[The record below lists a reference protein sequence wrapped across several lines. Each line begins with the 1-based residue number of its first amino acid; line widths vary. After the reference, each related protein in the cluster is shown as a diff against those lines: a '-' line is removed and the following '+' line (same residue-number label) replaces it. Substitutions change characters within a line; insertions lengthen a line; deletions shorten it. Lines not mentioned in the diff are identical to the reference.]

1 MNFSLESIDWELE
14 PYDPSYDR
22 LVDDLDNDE
31 DRLPLFPVIR
41 IFGIND
47 NSETVCCFLHNV
59 FPYLYVEYSDFSNE
73 IEEQGSITT
82 FLNIMHLAIHHALA
96 LAARTQP
103 ENYRPSVQSVQL
115 IKAIPFYGY
124 NVGYRRFL
132 KIALYSP
139 KNRDRLVDLFRQGA
153 ILNKV
158 IQVYESHLSYLLQFM
173 VDYNLHGCA
182 PIHCE
187 NEHLQA
193 SKERKSYCEIEF
205 HMDPQVI
212 LNSSKLVERNLHSS
226 IFESSFGHDSLL
238 ISSLS
243 EIWKSE
249 AKRRNI
255 ISTDETISLSELQ
268 QSQLSL
274 KSTGDNITRCS
285 PHWKNED
292 QLKKEFIKLLDEA
305 NKRSSQMEPLNM
317 SDPWPDIPTGFVALH
332 SINPT
337 YSSQSLASIS
347 QLSSEDRQVSSNIQ
361 ASPEKMKTDIVE
373 VENSFEQLDSE
384 LENIMGNSVFESFP
398 FVQPNSNVGAV
409 SNPSTPPLSESPLD
423 SPKSSP
429 PSLNESFRVVSSPL
443 NSPNS
448 NLRLKGG
455 GNIRKR
461 PVELVNSSDESFPS
475 LRPLPSSNPETGC
488 VRFQKYR
495 KPRANFEDF
504 TRWTQLPKEYR
515 LPYRPRKEEH
525 VFAKKPPSR
534 QLLMDTISSVNIP
547 TILYPYI
554 HYSLTKD
561 IPSGYQEYLGN
572 VYYPRGITAKYLQ
585 EFHCDGRVEENMTST
600 SLKLPPVRTSTT
612 WEYVIPPPT
621 LSELNSWSKNKK
633 ANTNNNNTYRTPSA
647 SQQKVFNKDPYASIR
662 ILSLELF
669 CNSKSGLLPDPS
681 KDPIEGC
688 FWAYQENANI
698 RSIEKYGFIVNSPNV
713 ESTAF
718 EKSFPGATVLLVF
731 SEIELLNE
739 IISLTRQLDPT
750 ILCGYE
756 VHSSSWGYLIERAAY
771 KFNYDLPEQ
780 LSRLADTTKGAFA
793 KKNDAW
799 SYSTTSSI
807 KIVGRHMLN
816 IWRIIRGEISLLNY
830 SLENVVAHLFGIQTP
845 FYRQADL
852 VELWNTPAYH
862 DKHILFQYMLKRT
875 KFSLEILSSR
885 SIITKIREQARV
897 VGIDFMS
904 VISRGSQFKVEAIMF
919 RIAKSENYLLVSPS
933 AKQVAEQNAL
943 EALPLVME
951 PRSNMYHNPVLV
963 LDFQSLY
970 PSIIIAYNLCYS
982 TCLGPVRS
990 VNGKF
995 KLGFMPY
1002 SVDPRVM
1009 DILKDNVYISPNG
1022 YAYVNKEVRKSL
1034 IAKMLE
1040 ELIETRA
1047 MIKKGMKD
1055 CDSPY
1060 VYQILDSRQLA
1071 LKLIAN
1077 VTYGYT
1083 SASFSGRM
1091 PCSEIA
1097 DTIVETGRELLGN
1110 ALSYINNHKK
1120 FDAKVVYGDT
1130 DSLFVELPGKTKEQ
1144 AFEIGHLLASEITS
1158 MFPSPI
1164 RLKFEKV
1171 YLPCFLLAK
1180 KRYVGY
1186 KYEKANE
1193 AVPSFDAKGIETVR
1207 RDGTPIQQKV
1217 LRSCI
1222 EKLFQSKDLSQVK
1235 KGFQE
1240 FCSKIMSEEIPAMD
1254 FCYNKEVRMDKY
1266 KELSTAPPGATMARR
1281 LMTKDPRS
1289 EPQYGERVPYLVL
1302 AGAPGTTLANRSVSP
1317 EEYLSDSFSQLDI
1330 DYYIRHNLIPP
1341 LDRFLNL
1348 LGTSAESWYNEMP
1361 KRLHKLIRAGALGDG
1376 SKVHKK
1382 TLDKFLTERLCSSCL
1397 RNMVSNQNSSEN
1409 KYLCD
1414 DCLKNVPA
1422 ATTRVIQQSK
1432 DVAIRLARLED
1443 ICRGCSAIS
1452 SSDPVLC
1459 RSKSCKIYYDR
1470 AKTYSKAKAQAELYE
1485 RTLLSLDW

>member
-1 MNFSLESIDWELE
+1 MNFSLEYIDWELE
-14 PYDPSYDR
+14 PYDPSYDD

-31 DRLPLFPVIR
+31 GNLPLFPVIR
-41 IFGIND
+41 IFGINE

-96 LAARTQP
+96 LAARAQP
-103 ENYRPSVQSVQL
+103 EKYRPSVQSVQL
-115 IKAIPFYGY
+115 VKGIPFYGY

-158 IQVYESHLSYLLQFM
+158 IQVYESHLPYLLQFM
-173 VDYNLHGCA
+173 VDYNLYGCA
-182 PIHCE
+182 PIQC
-187 NEHLQA
+187 NGEHLRA
-193 SKERKSYCEIEF
+193 SKERKSYCELEF
-205 HMDPQVI
+205 HMTPQAI
-212 LNSSKLVERNLHSS
+212 LNSDYLVERNLHSS
-226 IFESSFGHDSLL
+226 LVEPSSAHDSLL
-238 ISSLS
+238 ITSLS

-249 AKRRNI
+249 AKRRNV
-255 ISTDETISLSELQ
+255 ISTDETVSFSELQ
-268 QSQLSL
+268 QTQLSL
-274 KSTGDNITRCS
+274 KATADNITRCS

-292 QLKKEFIKLLDEA
+292 QLKKDFAKSLNEA
-305 NKRSSQMEPLNM
+305 SRRTFQLEPLNI
-317 SDPWPDIPTGFVALH
+317 SDPWPEVPTVFVALH
-332 SINPT
+332 FINPT

-361 ASPEKMKTDIVE
+361 APSQEKMKTNNVE

-384 LENIMGNSVFESFP
+384 LERIMGDSIFESFP
-398 FVQPNSNVGAV
+398 FVQPNSDLGVV
-409 SNPSTPPLSESPLD
+409 SNSSSPPLSESPLD

-429 PSLNESFRVVSSPL
+429 PSLNEAYRVLSSPL

-455 GNIRKR
+455 GNVRKR
-461 PVELVNSSDESFPS
+461 PVELIASSDESS
-475 LRPLPSSNPETGC
+475 SSSRPLPSSNPETGL

-495 KPRANFEDF
+495 KPPINFEEV
-504 TRWTQLPKEYR
+504 TRWTQLPKEYY
-515 LPYRPRKEEH
+515 LPYKPRREEYI
-525 VFAKKPPSR
+525 FAKEPPSH
-534 QLLMDTISSVNIP
+534 QHLIDTLVSANLP
-547 TILYPYI
+547 TILYPYV
-554 HYSLTKD
+554 HYSLAKD

-572 VYYPRGITAKYLQ
+572 IYYPRGITAKYLQ
-585 EFHCDGRVEENMTST
+585 DFHFDGHVEEGIVST
-600 SLKLPPVRTSTT
+600 SLKLPSVKPSTT
-612 WEYVIPPPT
+612 WEYALPPPT
-621 LSELNSWSKNKK
+621 LSELNNWSKQKQIKTNIDK
-633 ANTNNNNTYRTPSA
+633 APSA
-647 SQQKVFNKDPYASIR
+647 SQRKVFSKDPYASIR

-669 CNSKSGLLPDPS
+669 CSSKNGLLPDPS
-681 KDPIEGC
+681 KDPVESC

-698 RSIEKYGFIVNSPNV
+698 RSIEKYGFIVNSPKV
-713 ESTAF
+713 ESAAF
-718 EKSFPGATVLLVF
+718 EKSFPGATVLVVF

-756 VHSSSWGYLIERAAY
+756 VHNSSWGYLIERAAY

-799 SYSTTSSI
+799 HYSTTSSI

-816 IWRIIRGEISLLNY
+816 IWRIMRGEINLLNY

-845 FYRQADL
+845 FYRQGDL
-852 VELWNTPAYH
+852 VQLWSTPVYH

-875 KFSLEILSSR
+875 KFTLEILSSR

-919 RIAKSENYLLVSPS
+919 RIAKSENYVLVSPS

-943 EALPLVME
+943 EALPLVLE
-951 PRSNMYHNPVLV
+951 PKSNMYHNPVLV

-982 TCLGPVRS
+982 TCLGPIRS

-995 KLGFMPY
+995 KLGFMSY
-1002 SVDPRVM
+1002 SVDPRVL
-1009 DILKDNVYISPNG
+1009 DFVRDNIYISPNG
-1022 YAYVNKEVRKSL
+1022 YAYVNKDIRKSL

-1047 MIKKGMKD
+1047 MIKKGMKE
-1055 CDSPY
+1055 CDSAY

-1110 ALSYINNHKK
+1110 AISYINNHESYN
-1120 FDAKVVYGDT
+1120 AKVVYGDT
-1130 DSLFVELPGKTKEQ
+1130 DSLFVELPGQTKEQ

-1158 MFPSPI
+1158 MYPSPI

-1186 KYEKANE
+1186 KYEKVSE

-1207 RDGTPIQQKV
+1207 RDGTPIQQKI

-1240 FCSKIMSEEIPAMD
+1240 VCSQIMSGEIPAMD

-1266 KELSTAPPGATMARR
+1266 KELSTAPPGASMARR

-1289 EPQYGERVPYLVL
+1289 EPQYGERVPYLVI

-1317 EEYLSDSFSQLDI
+1317 EEYLLDSFSQLDI

-1348 LGTSAESWYNEMP
+1348 LGASAESWYNEMP
-1361 KRLHKLIRAGALGDG
+1361 KRLHKLIRTGYLDDG
-1376 SKVHKK
+1376 SQVHKK

-1414 DCLKNVPA
+1414 DCLRNIPA

-1432 DVAIRLARLED
+1432 DVAVRLARLED
-1443 ICRGCSAIS
+1443 ICRGCSCIS

-1470 AKTYSKAKAQAELYE
+1470 AKTQSKAKAQAELYE
-1485 RTLLSLDW
+1485 KTFLSLDW

>member
-1 MNFSLESIDWELE
+1 MSFSLESIDWELE
-14 PYDPSYDR
+14 PYDPSYDH
-22 LVDDLDNDE
+22 LVDDVNSDE
-31 DRLPLFPVIR
+31 ARLPLFPVIR
-41 IFGIND
+41 IFGINE

-73 IEEQGSITT
+73 IEKQESLST

-96 LAARTQP
+96 LAARTEP
-103 ENYRPSVQSVQL
+103 EKYRPSVQSVQL
-115 IKAIPFYGY
+115 VKAIPFYGY

-139 KNRDRLVDLFRQGA
+139 RNRDRLVDLFRQGA

-158 IQVYESHLSYLLQFM
+158 IQVYESHLPYLLQFM
-173 VDYNLHGCA
+173 VDYNLYGCA

-187 NEHLQA
+187 NENLQA
-193 SKERKSYCEIEF
+193 SKERKSYCEVEF
-205 HMDPQVI
+205 HMGPQVI
-212 LNSSKLVERNLHSS
+212 LNASKLVERNLHSS
-226 IFESSFGHDSLL
+226 IIEPSFGHDSLL

-249 AKRRNI
+249 AKRRNV
-255 ISTDETISLSELQ
+255 ISTDETISFSELQ

-285 PHWKNED
+285 PHWKNEN
-292 QLKKEFIKLLDEA
+292 QLKKEFTKLLDDVYKKA
-305 NKRSSQMEPLNM
+305 SQMEPLNM
-317 SDPWPDIPTGFVALH
+317 SDPFPDIPTAFVALH
-332 SINPT
+332 TVNPA
-337 YSSQSLASIS
+337 YSSQTLASVS
-347 QLSSEDRQVSSNIQ
+347 QLSSEDREISSNLQ
-361 ASPEKMKTDIVE
+361 ASPEKVKGDNVE
-373 VENSFEQLDSE
+373 IEYSFEQLDSE
-384 LENIMGNSVFESFP
+384 LENIMGNSVFEAFP
-398 FVQPNSNVGAV
+398 FVQPNSDAGAV

-429 PSLNESFRVVSSPL
+429 PSLNDSYRIVSSPL
-443 NSPNS
+443 NSPKS

-455 GNIRKR
+455 GNLRKR
-461 PVELVNSSDESFPS
+461 PVDLVNSSDELSPS
-475 LRPLPSSNPETGC
+475 LRSAASSNPETTY

-495 KPRANFEDF
+495 KPRTSFEGL

-515 LPYRPRKEEH
+515 LPYKPPKEEYI
-525 VFAKKPPSR
+525 FAKKPPSCQ
-534 QLLMDTISSVNIP
+534 QLQDTTSSTNIP
-547 TILYPYI
+547 SILYPYV

-561 IPSGYQEYLGN
+561 IPSGHQEYLGN
-572 VYYPRGITAKYLQ
+572 VYYPRGISAKYLQ
-585 EFHCDGRVEENMTST
+585 EFRSDGYVEENMTSKP
-600 SLKLPPVRTSTT
+600 LKLPPVRTSTT
-612 WEYVIPPPT
+612 WEYAIPPPS
-621 LSELNSWSKNKK
+621 LSELSVQSKSTKPD
-633 ANTNNNNTYRTPSA
+633 TNTYGTPTS

-669 CNSKSGLLPDPS
+669 CNSKNGLLPDPS

-698 RSIEKYGFIVNSPNV
+698 RSIEKCGFIVNSPNI

-718 EKSFPGATVLLVF
+718 EKSFPDATVLSVF

-780 LSRLADTTKGAFA
+780 LSRLADTTKGTFS

-799 SYSTTSSI
+799 GYSTTSSI

-852 VELWNTPAYH
+852 VELWSTPAFH

-982 TCLGPVRS
+982 TCLGPIRS

-1002 SVDPRVM
+1002 SIDPRVM
-1009 DILKDNVYISPNG
+1009 DFVKDNVYISPNG

-1040 ELIETRA
+1040 ELIETRS
-1047 MIKKGMKD
+1047 MIKKGMKN
-1055 CDSPY
+1055 CDSAY

-1110 ALSYINNHKK
+1110 ALSYINNHEK
-1120 FDAKVVYGDT
+1120 FNARVVYGDT

-1144 AFEIGHLLASEITS
+1144 AFEIGHSLASEITS

-1186 KYEKANE
+1186 KYEKVNE
-1193 AVPSFDAKGIETVR
+1193 DVPSFDAKGIETVR

-1235 KGFQE
+1235 RGFQE
-1240 FCSKIMSEEIPAMD
+1240 FCAKIMSEEIPAMD

-1289 EPQYGERVPYLVL
+1289 EPQYGERVPYLVV

-1348 LGTSAESWYNEMP
+1348 LGASAESWYNEMP
-1361 KRLHKLIRAGALGDG
+1361 KRLHKLIRTGSSGDS
-1376 SKVHKK
+1376 SKVHNR

-1397 RNMVSNQNSSEN
+1397 RNMVSSQNVSED

-1414 DCLKNVPA
+1414 DCLKIVPT
-1422 ATTRVIQQSK
+1422 ATTRVIQKSK
-1432 DVAIRLARLED
+1432 NIAVRLARLED
-1443 ICRGCSAIS
+1443 ICRGCSNIS